1 MRKATSVIVGVT
13 SAVAIGASWAAGLT
27 PPKHVPLSGVHLVA
41 AAPPS
46 TSGTP
51 SAGSSGAAAVAPH
64 PTKSSPRTSA
74 GGLTP
79 TRKPTPVSGS
89 VVGGAADTPFGFV
102 QVKVSYTGTTITNV
116 RAVHLT
122 DSSQHSVAIS
132 DQAAPTLRQEAL
144 AAQSAQIDVVSGA
157 TYTSEGYIQSL
168 QSAIDAAHLG

>member
-51 SAGSSGAAAVAPH
+51 SAGSSGAAVAP
-64 PTKSSPRTSA
+64 PPAKSSSRTSA
-74 GGLTP
+74 VGLTP

-102 QVKVSYTGTTITNV
+102 QVKVSYAGTTITNV

-132 DQAAPTLRQEAL
+132 DQAAPILRQEAL